1 MSTKRWKTHRFAILA
16 GLGLVGATS
25 ACSTVSPDE
34 MDTGLAA
41 LRAEMMEEM
50 EAGDQQVSQELGSRI
65 GSVEQRLSQLESDLQ
80 EMEREFEVT
89 VQRLEDQL
97 RFDVPVY
104 FGFDESELTAE
115 AAPILDRFAS
125 VAQQYYPEALITVEG
140 FTDPSGS
147 AAYNQTLGQRRAD
160 AVRQY
165 LVENGSVNDQ
175 RVRAVSYGE
184 DSSRLVQPDATG
196 PGQDGWQN
204 RRVVLVIDH
213 QGTPPAQ
220 ATDEQGTEA
229 QGTR

>member
-1 MSTKRWKTHRFAILA
+1 MNTNRLKTHRFAILA

-34 MDTGLAA
+34 MDTGLSA

-50 EAGDQQVSQELGSRI
+50 EAGDEQVSQELGSRI

-97 RFDVPVY
+97 RFDMPVY
-104 FGFDESELTAE
+104 FGFDEADLTPE

-125 VAQQYYPEALITVEG
+125 VAQEYYPEALITVEG

-147 AAYNQTLGQRRAD
+147 AEYNQMLGQRRAD

-184 DSSRLVQPDATG
+184 DSARLVQPSETG

-213 QGTPPAQ
+213 DGTSPAP
-220 ATDEQGTEA
+220 ATDDTDEQGT
-229 QGTR
+229 R